1 MDFEEYIR
9 NMEDTARNNDIGSL
23 LAAGIGVGLSKDS
36 YIAITA
42 MENVYVELDNLT
54 KNATKNYE
62 RHQKKTR
69 ERELKNLKNALN
81 LKFLTEQEYYEKL
94 KVYRD
99 ENLKQGSD
107 LWYKVTEE
115 IAAYN
120 ARVWNDALAEQ
131 EEAAQKALK
140 TQQWLADKVAKEKEK
155 LADKLNE
162 HSMPLVKSEKITFHN
177 TGAHGQD
184 ERFYHDTINDFQKDI
199 ELINR
204 FRDAVLE
211 LKELGYMP
219 DGFFAEIA
227 EMDIPEAVSAME
239 KILNADEERKRQFAE
254 GYQTKTELAEAVSEE
269 LFDILNKELVAEY
282 HNQGVEA
289 AILNDNI
296 FAEQL
301 KKYFDVIPQEYYE
314 LGETSGTAFSDG
326 VESGLMSILNGD
338 ARATVLNAMN
348 GVAES
353 FFLNGI
359 DSVRGN
365 YDNSSVYNNT
375 YNFNARKETITEQ
388 IFAAKSAS
396 IIDRL
401 RGVN

>member
-9 NMEDTARNNDIGSL
+9 NMEDTARNNEIGSL

-36 YIAITA
+36 YRAITA
-42 MENVYVELDNLT
+42 MENVYVEIDNLT

-62 RHQKKTR
+62 KYQKKAR